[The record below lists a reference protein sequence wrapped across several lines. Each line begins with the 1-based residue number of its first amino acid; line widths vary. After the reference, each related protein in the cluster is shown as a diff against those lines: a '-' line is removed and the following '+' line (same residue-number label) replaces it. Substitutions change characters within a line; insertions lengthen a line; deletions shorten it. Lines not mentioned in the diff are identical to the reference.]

1 MKNVG
6 EYLGFDDEEEKRK
19 VGRPKLADK
28 KTKKKSLII
37 AGLSFLAVVLLLVFG
52 YGTLFGFNNFKL
64 LGLASGAGDKNVLV
78 SEVKPLIKK
87 VTIKEGTSRKVYL
100 TIVPSNAGN
109 KKMEYKSSDTSVA
122 TVSADGK
129 VTGVSEGNATITA
142 TSLDGSN
149 KSASFDITVVKNA
162 SGGCSFNNLSKT
174 GDGVDYSIKCDN
186 AKVKEIQYKVGNDNY
201 EKLLTKKAND
211 SVPFSKAQLEEKITF
226 KVVYYSNNSKVSKYS
241 TKTLDNKVSTTKKVD
256 GSCSLT
262 IKDVKANS
270 ARYDITC
277 NNASVSKIAYKIGNG
292 SYVGLDASSLAD
304 TVLFEE
310 SDVTRV
316 IYFNVEYKVDGSNRT
331 KSISKSSIIQKG
343 TIMTTEEGG
352 V

>member
-37 AGLSFLAVVLLLVFG
+37 AGLSFLAVILLLVFG

-64 LGLASGAGDKNVLV
+64 LGLVRQSGNKNVLV
-78 SEVKPLIKK
+78 AEVKPLIEN
-87 VTIKEGTSRKVYL
+87 VTLKEGTSRKVYL
-100 TIVPSNAGN
+100 TIIPADAGN
-109 KKMEYKSSDTSVA
+109 KKMEYKSSDTDVA

-129 VTGVSEGNATITA
+129 VTGVSEGNAVITA
-142 TSLDGSN
+142 TSTDGSN
-149 KSASFDITVVKNA
+149 KSATFDITVVKNA
-162 SGGCSFNNLSKT
+162 SGGCHFNSLVKT
-174 GDGVDYSIKCDN
+174 NNGVDYSVKCDN
-186 AKVKEIQYKVGNDNY
+186 AKIKEIQYKVGDDNY
-201 EKLLTKKAND
+201 EKLLTKKTTS
-211 SVPFSKAQLEEKITF
+211 SVPFSSKQMEDKITF

-241 TKTLDNKVSTTKKVD
+241 TKTIDNKVTTTKKVD

-262 IKDVKANS
+262 IKDVRANS
-270 ARYDITC
+270 AKYDVTC

-292 SYVGLDASSLAD
+292 SYVGLDTSSLAD

-316 IYFNVEYKVDGSNRT
+316 IYFNVEYRVDGSNRT

-343 TIMTTEEGG
+343 VISTEEGEA
-352 V
+352 